1 MQQGRTAAEQ
11 PDQPGLRPE
20 ESKETATIRLLERKV
35 NLLKGYT
42 LLQDVKLRK
51 EAKARAF
58 EAIKAASNRLD
69 IEYVETLAE
78 DEFAEFKSNII
89 IYSEFA
95 TLANMDANEHFTKNL
110 AEKID
115 LEKQKQD

>member
-1 MQQGRTAAEQ
+1 
-11 PDQPGLRPE
+11 
-20 ESKETATIRLLERKV
+20 LLERKV

-78 DEFAEFKSNII
+78 DEFAEFKK
-89 IYSEFA
+89 FV